1 MKKYDVTALGELL
14 IDFTENGRSA
24 QGNPTFEA
32 NPGGAPCNV
41 LAMLSK
47 LGNKTAFIGKVGD
60 DFFGKQLRDAI
71 TEVGIDAS
79 YLLKDEVHTTLAL
92 VHNRPDGDRDF
103 SFYRNPGAD
112 MMLTED
118 EVPEELIKN
127 SKIFHFG
134 TLSMTHEGVREATK
148 KALDVAKKAGV
159 MISFD
164 PNLRPPL
171 WDSLETARE
180 QVLYGL
186 GFCDVLKIS
195 DNEIE
200 WLTGENDY
208 TAGVEW
214 IRKRYNI
221 PLILV
226 SMGRDGSRAY
236 YDGGSSK
243 KIMVEEKAFLHENTV
258 DTTGAGDTFFGCI
271 LHYLCRYDI
280 SELNETLLA
289 EMLRF
294 ANAAASIVTTRK
306 GALRVMPDV
315 SEVKLL
321 LKA

>member
-1 MKKYDVTALGELL
+1 MDK
-14 IDFTENGRSA
+14 
-24 QGNPTFEA
+24 
-32 NPGGAPCNV
+32 
-41 LAMLSK
+41 
-47 LGNKTAFIGKVGD
+47 KTAEKLYEAFYMKV
-60 DFFGKQLRDAI
+60 F
-71 TEVGIDAS
+71 S
-79 YLLKDEVHTTLAL
+79 YVMTLAKDRL
-92 VHNRPDGDRDF
+92 DAEEITQETFFRAISTDKSFRGDSDSYTWLCAIAKNIFIDSKRH
-103 SFYRNPGAD
+103 YANQ
-112 MMLTED
+112 ED
-118 EVPEELIKN
+118 EIPEELIKN

-148 KALDVAKKAGV
+148 KALDVARNAGV

-214 IRKRYNI
+214 IRERYNI

-315 SEVKLL
+315 SEVKRL